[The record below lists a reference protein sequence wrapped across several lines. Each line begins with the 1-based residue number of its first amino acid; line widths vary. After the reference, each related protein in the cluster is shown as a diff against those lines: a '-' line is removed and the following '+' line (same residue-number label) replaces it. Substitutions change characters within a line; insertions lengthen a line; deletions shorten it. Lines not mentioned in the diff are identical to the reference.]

1 MKKLLVLLLFL
12 VFVGTLSAQ
21 NVQDT
26 KSLVLSKE
34 SFKLEQ
40 TDALSGVN
48 IDPVGKDPSNRPC
61 ARIKLGINRM
71 TPEEIAKVQVRIV
84 GGNVVLTKR
93 VPMLEKG
100 GLELEMTARNV
111 TFYLYHPVLGE
122 SNTVTV
128 PLEGGQVYLMDA
140 WAEQSHSMTV
150 FCARGGAEVYL
161 DGVYRGII
169 DNVEHTLTIPGV
181 MAGKH
186 HLKVS
191 SGEDVT
197 EQDIEL
203 SSAKVF
209 FNVELKSTAHLQ
221 QFVIFKVDPADAL
234 IELEGETLVTNG
246 GVAQKLMK
254 FGTYSYSVM
263 AKDYHV
269 TRGQVTVNSTAAPKE
284 VNVTLKPSF
293 GWIDVS
299 GKVSSGARV
308 YIDNEYIGVAP
319 VKSGKLSGG
328 VHSVKIV
335 KELYKTYDASIT
347 VQEGKVYELQPNLV
361 SSAGNVTIKT
371 ADPEAQVRINDELK
385 ARGSWSGPLTPGSYR
400 VEIYRDSH
408 NSVYD
413 TFEIK
418 EGDELNLSYA
428 GPVPIVGSLAVT
440 SVPSGANLYI
450 DGKLV
455 GKTPYFSPDVLV
467 GNHNIRITKDN
478 HKAWNKK
485 INVEE
490 SKLTELSAV
499 LEYGKYEEPKPK
511 EVKRVYELFKDNTP
525 PGKRVS
531 NWKKYN
537 HGYSGAFLVDIS
549 LVTSYGSF
557 FINYITSHGYQF
569 NPYFYLGGYVGAVL
583 DVDEVFTEDIFLP
596 TIGIDARTY
605 FGYCKAGSWYLGAR
619 VGYPYGGEAYM
630 GFRFWDLFGITMTVG
645 AMGSWSLGYT
655 FIW

>member
-12 VFVGTLSAQ
+12 VCVGTLSAQ

-26 KSLVLSKE
+26 KSLVLSRE

-169 DNVEHTLTIPGV
+169 DNVEHTLTIPGI
-181 MAGKH
+181 MAGRH

-371 ADPEAQVRINDELK
+371 TDPEAQVRINDEFK

-400 VEIYRDSH
+400 VEILRDKH
-408 NSVYD
+408 VSVYD
-413 TFEIK
+413 TFELK
-418 EGDELNLSYA
+418 EGDDLDLSYP
-428 GPVPIVGSLAVT
+428 GPTPISGSLAV
-440 SVPSGANLYI
+440 SSIPAGASLYI
-450 DGKLV
+450 DDKLV
-455 GKTPYFSPDVLV
+455 GKTPYYSASILAGSHNIKITHVNYKDWQKRVDVEQNELTEVSATMIQGQSSLYNDYYNEEINTKPSKKGSYWRDFSKGYAGSVGYNIAQGYDATVLV
-467 GNHNIRITKDN
+467 
-478 HKAWNKK
+478 
-485 INVEE
+485 INAFT
-490 SKLTELSAV
+490 SQ
-499 LEYGKYEEPKPK
+499 
-511 EVKRVYELFKDNTP
+511 
-525 PGKRVS
+525 
-531 NWKKYN
+531 
-537 HGYSGAFLVDIS
+537 GYRFS
-549 LVTSYGSF
+549 
-557 FINYITSHGYQF
+557 
-569 NPYFYLGGYVGAVL
+569 PYFYMGVNLGYNWTITSLTVSNPIVALDIRSSFAYGWLGHLFLGTRLGYPAS
-583 DVDEVFTEDIFLP
+583 DI
-596 TIGIDARTY
+596 
-605 FGYCKAGSWYLGAR
+605 YLG
-619 VGYPYGGEAYM
+619 
-630 GFRFWDLFGITMTVG
+630 
-645 AMGSWSLGYT
+645 WSLCDISNMELSFSTMGIG
-655 FIW
+655 FGLFFEW